1 MLIGEKQE
9 REDGGEVK
17 KGRGEGGNGG
27 GSGGGGSSGGS
38 GSGSGGGEIACIGA
52 FPDECAISY
61 N

>member
-9 REDGGEVK
+9 REDGGEIK
-17 KGRGEGGNGG
+17 KGRGEGGKGG
-27 GSGGGGSSGGS
+27 GSGG
-38 GSGSGGGEIACIGA
+38 SGGGEVACIGA